1 MKHIYTILIVI
12 ISLPLNAQTVGQEYF
27 PHVICTTTD
36 IASGCAD
43 NGIDGSGTINDKGNG
58 IFYGTSA
65 FSGAAYA
72 SVTGV
77 NGAAYHGNRM
87 YKLFKKGGPTSR
99 TQFVAFEF
107 QVPAGSYTYSI
118 FTRWGAQVDYT
129 AGDAE
134 EPFLKIIDTSDDST
148 IHQVAPANSSGLEA
162 SDYVETT
169 GTVTIPT
176 ATTVKISVGKKG
188 GHGTLGSADNTNL
201 TELFYVDMIS
211 FKYESSLSVANNK
224 LNDIQVFPNPA
235 GKYIMFNGIDEQT
248 NVDLFNIS
256 GKRVKSMIV
265 DSSDSQIDVSD
276 LSNGVYLARI
286 NKNKTTLFVKK

>member
-1 MKHIYTILIVI
+1 MKYIYIIF
-12 ISLPLNAQTVGQEYF
+12 ISLISFPMYAQTAGQEYF
-27 PHVICTTTD
+27 PHVVCTTTNT
-36 IASGCAD
+36 ATGCATD
-43 NGIDGSGTINDKGNG
+43 GIDGSGTINDGGNG
-58 IFYGTSA
+58 LFYGTSA
-65 FSGAAYA
+65 NSGAAYA
-72 SVTGV
+72 SVTPA

-129 AGDAE
+129 SGDAE
-134 EPFLKIIDTSDDST
+134 EPFLKIIDTSDDSI
-148 IHQVAPANSSGLEA
+148 IHQVAPANSSGLLA

-188 GHGTLGSADNTNL
+188 GHGALGSADNTNL

-235 GKYIMFNGIDEQT
+235 GKYIMFNGIDDQS

-256 GKRVKSMIV
+256 GKRVKSLIV
-265 DSSDSQIDVSD
+265 NSSDSQIDVSD
-276 LSNGVYLARI
+276 LTNGVYLARI